1 MSDPPIDPSD
11 PRPVHPIFIPP
22 VTAAVGLSARGVV
35 PQGVTQP
42 YDVLRASGNTDWHA
56 VVGHN
61 ALCGIRPANGWAEAS
76 AGRLTADRNRITCAK
91 CAARISHLVRL

>member
-1 MSDPPIDPSD
+1 MSDTPINPDD
-11 PRPVHPIFIPP
+11 PRPTHPIVIPP
-22 VTAAVGLSARGVV
+22 PVMVTRAEAIGV
-35 PQGVTQP
+35 PVTPTAP